1 MNCLK
6 IRGLL
11 VTTKTPVQVSYEF
24 VRQNLQGV
32 DKFEQKLRLLGALH
46 AIQDERQIGRL
57 HTYYPGQR
65 TELDYTKYGVWL
77 FPNENWNEPLFYYT
91 GTGIDH
97 ASKAIKGF
105 TITVDPSA
113 RDAVRLYRNCVLPKA
128 LWLPPSLHHH
138 AQGWDVFGIEVYVAV
153 DNATDLTANAII
165 LMFFINGVI
174 VLRMPPRRGDLK
186 GTVER
191 TQQTIETRVVSS
203 MPGYVSKK
211 YTGLDPRYKKIR
223 DRAKAKANMTVA
235 DFQARLVEG
244 IQEHNH
250 ARHPDFKKPR
260 IQVWRDGQEQA
271 PLVLPTGRLQLRTTF
286 ALTYEATLTREGVQA
301 ETLMFNSP
309 ELHAVYRVHTGE
321 KVHVK
326 VDPDDVRSVLV
337 FVPQLNEPVEAF
349 LSTFDLDFP
358 MSLELIRVVLKR
370 LEERYTG
377 NEVWREE
384 IGFHLLDELQRVQ
397 SGPMTRTPGKTKRSD
412 AQAATH
418 AVALPTVT
426 PQQVHTS
433 TNVSLSDLLKGS
445 KI

>member
-1 MNCLK
+1 MAAKKAFLF
-6 IRGLL
+6 
-11 VTTKTPVQVSYEF
+11 SYEF
-24 VRQNLQGV
+24 VRQLHLGD
-32 DKFEQKLRLLGALH
+32 DKFDEKVRLLGKLH

-77 FPNENWNEPLFYYT
+77 FPNEKWNEPLFYYT

-97 ASKAIKGF
+97 TSKVIKGF

-113 RDAVRLYRNCVLPKA
+113 RDAVRLYRNCVLPKS
-128 LWLPPSLHHH
+128 LWLPQSLRHY
-138 AQGWDVFGIEVYVAV
+138 AQHWDVFGTEVYVVV

-165 LMFFINGVI
+165 LMFMINGVI

-186 GTVER
+186 GGVER
-191 TQQTIETRVVSS
+191 NQQTIETRVVSRLQ
-203 MPGYVSKK
+203 GYVSNK
-211 YTGLDPRYKKIR
+211 YTGLDPRHKKIR

-235 DFQARLVEG
+235 DYQAKLVEG
-244 IQEHNH
+244 IHEHNH
-250 ARHPDFKKPR
+250 DPHPDFKKPR

-309 ELHAVYRVHTGE
+309 ELHAVYRVHTGK

-326 VDPDDVRSVLV
+326 LDPDDVRSVLV
-337 FVPQLNEPVEAF
+337 FVPQLDEPIEAF
-349 LSTFDLDFP
+349 LTTFDLDFP
-358 MSLELIRVVLKR
+358 ISLELIRVLLKR
-370 LEERYTG
+370 LEARHTG
-377 NEVWREE
+377 NEVWKED
-384 IGFHLLDELQRVQ
+384 IGFHFLDELQRVQ
-397 SGPMTRTPGKTKRSD
+397 SGPMTPTPGKTTRSD

>member
-1 MNCLK
+1 MN
-6 IRGLL
+6 
-11 VTTKTPVQVSYEF
+11 TETPPEVSYELL
-24 VRQNLQGV
+24 RQKLLRV
-32 DKFEQKLRLLGALH
+32 DKFEHKLRLLGALH

-77 FPNENWNEPLFYYT
+77 FPNENWNDEPLFYYT
-91 GTGIDH
+91 GMGIDH
-97 ASKAIKGF
+97 AATVIKGE

-113 RDAVRLYRNCVLPKA
+113 RDAVRLYRNCVLPKS
-128 LWLPPSLHHH
+128 LWLPPSLRHY
-138 AQGWDVFGIEVYVAV
+138 AQHWDVFGIEVYVVV

-165 LMFFINGVI
+165 LMFMINGVI

-186 GTVER
+186 GKVER
-191 TQQTIETRVVSS
+191 TQQTIETRVVSRL
-203 MPGYVSKK
+203 PGYVSNK
-211 YTGLDPRYKKIR
+211 YTGLDPRHKKIR

-235 DFQARLVEG
+235 DYEAKLVEG
-244 IQEHNH
+244 ILEHNH
-250 ARHPDFKKPR
+250 APHPDFKKPR
-260 IQVWRDGQEQA
+260 IEVWRDGQEQA
-271 PLVLPTGRLQLRTTF
+271 PLVLPTGLLQLRTAF
-286 ALTYEATLTREGVQA
+286 ALTYPASLTSEGVQA
-301 ETLMFNSP
+301 EELMFNSP

-326 VDPDDVRSVLV
+326 LDPDDVRSVLV
-337 FVPQLNEPVEAF
+337 FVPHLDEPVEAF
-349 LSTFDLDFP
+349 LTTFDLDFP
-358 MSLELIRVVLKR
+358 ISLELIRVLLKR

-377 NEVWREE
+377 DEVWKED
-384 IGFHLLDELQRVQ
+384 IGFHFMDELQRVQ
-397 SGPMTRTPGKTKRSD
+397 SGPMSPTPGKTRRSD

-418 AVALPTVT
+418 AVAMPTVT

>member
-1 MNCLK
+1 MNA
-6 IRGLL
+6 
-11 VTTKTPVQVSYEF
+11 KTPSEVSYELL
-24 VRQNLQGV
+24 RQKVLRV
-32 DKFEQKLRLLGALH
+32 DKFEHKLRLLGALH

-65 TELDYTKYGVWL
+65 TELDYTKYGIWL
-77 FPNENWNEPLFYYT
+77 FPNEKWNEPLFYYT

-97 ASKAIKGF
+97 TSKVIKGF

-128 LWLPPSLHHH
+128 LWLPSSLRHY
-138 AQGWDVFGIEVYVAV
+138 AQHWDVFGIEVYVVV

-165 LMFFINGVI
+165 LMFMINGVI

-186 GTVER
+186 GGVER
-191 TQQTIETRVVSS
+191 NQQTIETMVVSRL
-203 MPGYVSKK
+203 PGYVPKK
-211 YTGLDPRYKKIR
+211 YVGLDMRYKKAR
-223 DRAKAKANMTVA
+223 DRAKSRANMTVA
-235 DFQARLVEG
+235 DYQTKLVEG
-244 IQEHNH
+244 ILKHNH
-250 ARHPDFKKPR
+250 DPHPDFKKPR

-301 ETLMFNSP
+301 EELMFNSP
-309 ELHAVYRVHTGE
+309 ELHALYRVHTGE

-337 FVPQLNEPVEAF
+337 FVPKIDEPVEAF
-349 LSTFDLDFP
+349 LTTFDLDFP
-358 MSLELIRVVLKR
+358 ISLELIRVLLKR
-370 LEERYTG
+370 LEARHTG
-377 NEVWREE
+377 NDVWKED
-384 IGFHLLDELQRVQ
+384 IGFHFLDEMQRVQ
-397 SGPMTRTPGKTKRSD
+397 SGPMTPTPGKTRRSD

-426 PQQVHTS
+426 PQQVRTS
-433 TNVSLSDLLKGS
+433 ANVSLSDLLKGS